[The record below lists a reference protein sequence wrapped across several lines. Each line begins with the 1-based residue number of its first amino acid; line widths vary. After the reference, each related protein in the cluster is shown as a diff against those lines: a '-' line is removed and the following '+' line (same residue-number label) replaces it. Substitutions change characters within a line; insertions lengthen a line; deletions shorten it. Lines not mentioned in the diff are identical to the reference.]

1 MILLIAVFVD
11 NFEKF
16 HFNISWWGQKMGQI
30 CFTSHWPHCDNIS
43 QTGFTRKNKKIK
55 K

>member
-16 HFNISWWGQKMGQI
+16 HFNISWWGPKIGQI
-30 CFTSHWPHCDNIS
+30 CFTSHWPHCYIS
-43 QTGFTRKNKKIK
+43 SQIEFTVRKRRKKK
-55 K
+55 